1 MVIAILEAVIA
12 TAGQAVETALQLV
25 ELSGADRDRISE
37 LGRAAESALRVH
49 RVLIT
54 HPIATSGWLAEKTTL
69 TPVTVN
75 KALEHLEQLGVVR
88 EITGRKRTRLFS
100 YRRYMDIMN
109 RGTELP
115 DR

>member
-75 KALEHLEQLGVVR
+75 KALEQLGVVR

>member
-25 ELSGADRDRISE
+25 ELSGKDRDRISE

-49 RVLIT
+49 RALMT
-54 HPIATSGWLAEKTTL
+54 HPIATSGWLAEKITL

-75 KALEHLEQLGVVR
+75 KALEQLGVVR
-88 EITGRKRTRLFS
+88 EITGRKRRRLFS
-100 YRRYMDIMN
+100 YRGYMDIMN